1 MPLPVVLFLF
11 LAHSVPSLVVRA
23 VRVQTAA
30 WITENRDCVE
40 EQQQGE
46 QLASP
51 APGQKSSRGEEEGE
65 NQRVAEKC
73 SASARTHHGWD
84 TGKCLS
90 KAAEMCPSTP
100 ELVQEGDLCISW
112 ALGFS
117 TCQHKA
123 APASQAQQDWCI
135 LHLPNRTMQAA
146 EASVINP
153 LLWARAGSTA
163 FTRLS

>member
-23 VRVQTAA
+23 VQVQTAA

-51 APGQKSSRGEEEGE
+51 AAGQKSSRGEEEGE

-73 SASARTHHGWD
+73 SASARTYHGWG

-117 TCQHKA
+117 VCQPGLVLLSRKLPRPPKHSKIG
-123 APASQAQQDWCI
+123 ASSTFQIAQCRLQK
-135 LHLPNRTMQAA
+135 HL
-146 EASVINP
+146 
-153 LLWARAGSTA
+153 L
-163 FTRLS
+163 